1 MLDKK
6 IIRELAQ
13 IVGRENILSSKITLT
28 TYSYDSSPFF
38 GMPGAV
44 VFPTSTEEVVEV
56 VKLANKYGI
65 SLTPRG
71 AGTCLSGGAITSD
84 EGIIISLTRFNKI
97 LEINPVD
104 KVAVVEPGVTNLQ
117 VQLAARPYGLMFA
130 PDPGSQNVATI
141 GGNIA
146 ENAGGMRGVKY
157 GCTKEHVLGLEVV
170 LPSGEVIRTGS
181 VNSQLTAEVD
191 LTHLFC
197 GSEGILGIITKA
209 WLVLSLLSE
218 TVQTM
223 TTTFAS
229 IEDAGACVA
238 EIIANGV
245 IPTAMEIMDNTVIKA
260 VDDYLNL
267 GFPRD
272 AQALLLLEIDGFA
285 KDVEV
290 QVATIIN
297 AFKNNNALSY
307 KVAQNEEERQ
317 ELWIARRSVN
327 GALGR
332 LKPANIVHDIVVPRD
347 KLATMLKKSA
357 EIAQKY
363 GVINGQVAHAGDGNI
378 HPTLYFDHRNPQ
390 EVEGVEKACDEIIK
404 ETIALG
410 GSISGEH
417 GIGLEK
423 LKYVPLA
430 FSQPSLEYMKKIK
443 NSFDPE
449 NKFNPGKLLP

>member
-1 MLDKK
+1 M
-6 IIRELAQ
+6 
-13 IVGRENILSSKITLT
+13 
-28 TYSYDSSPFF
+28 
-38 GMPGAV
+38 
-44 VFPTSTEEVVEV
+44 
-56 VKLANKYGI
+56 
-65 SLTPRG
+65 
-71 AGTCLSGGAITSD
+71 
-84 EGIIISLTRFNKI
+84 
-97 LEINPVD
+97 
-104 KVAVVEPGVTNLQ
+104 
-117 VQLAARPYGLMFA
+117 
-130 PDPGSQNVATI
+130 
-141 GGNIA
+141 
-146 ENAGGMRGVKY
+146 
-157 GCTKEHVLGLEVV
+157 
-170 LPSGEVIRTGS
+170 PSGEVIRTGS

-209 WLVLSLLSE
+209 WLVLSPLSE

-347 KLATMLKKSA
+347 RLATMLKRSA
-357 EIAQKY
+357 EIA
-363 GVINGQVAHAGDGNI
+363 
-378 HPTLYFDHRNPQ
+378 
-390 EVEGVEKACDEIIK
+390 
-404 ETIALG
+404 
-410 GSISGEH
+410 
-417 GIGLEK
+417 
-423 LKYVPLA
+423 
-430 FSQPSLEYMKKIK
+430 K
-443 NSFDPE
+443 NTELLMD
-449 NKFNPGKLLP
+449 KLLMPVTAIFILLCILITVTLKKWKVWKKSL